1 MHLTL
6 DAAENPCQIGA
17 IEAVWLS
24 SNRKNALVQI
34 LLTA

>member
-6 DAAENPCQIGA
+6 DAAENLCQIGA